1 MVFCLVRITIP
12 GTNVTCSKLILGTAN
27 MSKLSR
33 GRRIRL
39 LEAAVS
45 HGITHFD
52 TAPIYGFGWAERDLA
67 QVLSRHKNVG
77 VTTKVGLYSPGGE
90 NQSEWSVFLRKSIGR
105 AFPALSRAQANFI
118 IDRARLSLD
127 QSLARLGRA
136 HIELYL
142 LHEPSPDVL
151 ITDEWCRWLEDE
163 VAKGRISTWGC
174 AVRNDILTQM
184 IRMGIN
190 LPPVIQTI
198 DSLDERE
205 ADCLS
210 EIGRPLQITYSYVSS
225 ALSRTKQPVDVPS
238 VLRKAIK
245 RNHAGAIIVGTTNE
259 RRMTQFASAM
269 SVLR

>member
-1 MVFCLVRITIP
+1 
-12 GTNVTCSKLILGTAN
+12 

-33 GRRIRL
+33 GKRIRL

-67 QVLSRHKNVG
+67 QVLARHKNVG

-90 NQSEWSVFLRKSIGR
+90 NQPEWSVFLRKSIGR
-105 AFPALSRAQANFI
+105 AYPALSRAQANFT

-142 LHEPSPDVL
+142 LHEPSPDLLV
-151 ITDEWCRWLEDE
+151 TDEWCRWLEDE
-163 VAKGRISTWGC
+163 ITKGRISTWGC
-174 AVRNDILTQM
+174 AVTNDILTRM
-184 IRMGIN
+184 IQIGLD

-198 DSLDERE
+198 DSLDKRE

-210 EIGRPLQITYSYVSS
+210 KIGRPLQITYSYISS
-225 ALSRTKQPVDVPS
+225 ALSRAKQSVDVSS
-238 VLRKAIK
+238 VLSKAIQ

-259 RRMTQFASAM
+259 SRMAQFASAM
-269 SVLR
+269 SVLP